1 MKLTLTENFL
11 KNIIQETIKD
21 YLNCGFYNDY
31 IENRK
36 FNLIEE
42 GLVMTFEPKRVMKV
56 ISNKFDLDSIGCKLT
71 WFNRTSPSH
80 PINKQ
85 KGHNDI
91 INSTRDYNQLIEII
105 LSFPKGFTKANPQI
119 LNKIIKTFDVCGWM
133 FASIQEMVNY
143 KEFKNVDDCDYAQ
156 KYIPYKMYFRPKFD
170 QVVNKNGIPNVC
182 YHICPSRLVDKILRQ
197 GLKPKDL
204 GRTSNHTERVF
215 LFYKYPQDWKNNIA
229 DNFRQSRENEKYTLL
244 KVNTGKWIKD
254 VTQNNVRNDAPKFQF
269 DSLTMSDD
277 YPAIYTFEPIPSKY
291 ISVLET
297 E

>member
-1 MKLTLTENFL
+1 
-11 KNIIQETIKD
+11 
-21 YLNCGFYNDY
+21 
-31 IENRK
+31 
-36 FNLIEE
+36 
-42 GLVMTFEPKRVMKV
+42 
-56 ISNKFDLDSIGCKLT
+56 
-71 WFNRTSPSH
+71 
-80 PINKQ
+80 
-85 KGHNDI
+85 
-91 INSTRDYNQLIEII
+91 
-105 LSFPKGFTKANPQI
+105 
-119 LNKIIKTFDVCGWM
+119 M

-143 KEFKNVDDCDYAQ
+143 KEFKNVDDCDYTQ

-277 YPAIYTFEPIPSKY
+277 YPAIYTFEPIPSQY

>member
-1 MKLTLTENFL
+1 MKLTLTENYL

-21 YLNCGFYNDY
+21 FLNCGFYNDY

-71 WFNRTSPSH
+71 WFNRTSPFH

-85 KGHNDI
+85 KEHCDI
-91 INSTRDYNQLIEII
+91 VNSTRDYNQLIEII
-105 LSFPKGFTKANPQI
+105 LYFPKGLTKANSQI
-119 LNKIIKTFDVCGWM
+119 LNEIIKTFDVCGWM
-133 FASIQEMVNY
+133 FASIQEMTCY
-143 KEFKNVDDCDYAQ
+143 KEFKNVEDCDYTQ
-156 KYIPYKMYFRPKFD
+156 KHVPYKMYFRPKFD
-170 QVVNKNGIPNVC
+170 QVVNKNGIPNTC
-182 YHICPSRLVDKILRQ
+182 YHICPSRLVNKILKQ
-197 GLKPKDL
+197 GLKPKDF

-215 LFYKYPQDWKNNIA
+215 LFYKYPQDWKNNIV